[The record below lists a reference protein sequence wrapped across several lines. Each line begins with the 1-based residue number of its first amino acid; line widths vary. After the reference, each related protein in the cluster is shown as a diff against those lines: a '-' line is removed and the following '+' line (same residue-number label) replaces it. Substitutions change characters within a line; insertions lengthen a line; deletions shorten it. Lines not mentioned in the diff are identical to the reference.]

1 MKESIL
7 MAIESICD
15 NIAENYGAD
24 ENYKR
29 AEAIAL
35 LAVSGLIVPE
45 DKPDEL
51 SSVGLCSEET
61 EAEEK
66 SNLPKPGEIF
76 SYNGVSFVALGVEQ
90 GGLLAIVAEPL
101 EEEMAYDEG
110 RCNDWR
116 KSSLREYLNGEYL
129 EALGK
134 EQLLLFTS
142 DLTADDGMKDYGTS
156 EDYVFLLSDN
166 LYRKY
171 RAFVPSYGVWWWT
184 ITPYSCHPSYAY
196 GERYVYTDG
205 SLISSGAFYA
215 NAVAPACLFNPKF
228 FE

>member
-1 MKESIL
+1 MKGSIL
-7 MAIESICD
+7 MAIESLCD
-15 NIAENYGAD
+15 DIATDTSAEDNR
-24 ENYKR
+24 KR
-29 AEAIAL
+29 AEAIAG
-35 LAVSGLIVPE
+35 LAVSGLIIPDDE
-45 DKPDEL
+45 DEL
-51 SSVGLCSEET
+51 NGEGT
-61 EAEEK
+61 QAEENAK
-66 SNLPKPGEIF
+66 LPKPGEIF

-101 EEEMAYDEG
+101 EEEMAYDEE

-116 KSSLREYLNGEYL
+116 KSSLRKYLNGEYL

-134 EQLLLFTS
+134 EQLLPFTS

-156 EDYVFLLSDN
+156 EDFVFLLSDN

-184 ITPYSCHPSYAY
+184 ITPYSCHPSHAY
-196 GERYVYTDG
+196 DERIVDPDG
-205 SLISSGAFYA
+205 SLYSGNAVSA
-215 NAVAPACLFNPKF
+215 IAVAPACLFNPKF

>member
-1 MKESIL
+1 MKDSIL
-7 MAIESICD
+7 MAIESLCD
-15 NIAENYGAD
+15 DIATDTSAEDNR
-24 ENYKR
+24 KR
-29 AEAIAL
+29 AEAIVG
-35 LAVSGLIVPE
+35 LAVSGLIIPNDE
-45 DKPDEL
+45 DEL
-51 SSVGLCSEET
+51 DGEGT
-61 EAEEK
+61 QAEENAK
-66 SNLPKPGEIF
+66 LPKPGEIF

-101 EEEMAYDEG
+101 EEEMAYDES

-116 KSSLREYLNGEYL
+116 KSSLRKYLNGEYL

-134 EQLLLFTS
+134 EQLLPFTS

-156 EDYVFLLSDN
+156 EDFVFLLSDN

-184 ITPYSCHPSYAY
+184 ITPYSCLPSYAGY
-196 GERYVYTDG
+196 ERFVNTDG
-205 SLISSGAFYA
+205 SLSNVIAIYA
-215 NAVAPACLFNPKF
+215 YAVAPACLFNPKF

>member
-1 MKESIL
+1 MKDSIL
-7 MAIESICD
+7 MAIESLCD
-15 NIAENYGAD
+15 DIATDTSAEDNR
-24 ENYKR
+24 KR
-29 AEAIAL
+29 AEAIAG
-35 LAVSGLIVPE
+35 LAVSGIIIPDDE
-45 DKPDEL
+45 DEL
-51 SSVGLCSEET
+51 DGEGT
-61 EAEEK
+61 QAEENAK
-66 SNLPKPGEIF
+66 LPKPGEIF

-101 EEEMAYDEG
+101 EEEMAYDEE

-134 EQLLLFTS
+134 EQLLPFTS

-156 EDYVFLLSDN
+156 EDFVFLLSDN

-184 ITPYSCHPSYAY
+184 ITPYSCLPSYANF
-196 GERYVYTDG
+196 ERIVNTDG
-205 SLISSGAFYA
+205 SLYSDVAIYA
-215 NAVAPACLFNPKF
+215 YAVAPACLFNPKF

>member
-1 MKESIL
+1 MKDSIL
-7 MAIESICD
+7 MAIESLCD
-15 NIAENYGAD
+15 DIATDTSAEDNR
-24 ENYKR
+24 KR
-29 AEAIAL
+29 AEAIAG
-35 LAVSGLIVPE
+35 LAVSGIIIPDDE
-45 DKPDEL
+45 DEL
-51 SSVGLCSEET
+51 DGEGT
-61 EAEEK
+61 QAEENAK
-66 SNLPKPGEIF
+66 LPKPGEIF

-101 EEEMAYDEG
+101 EEEMAYDKE

-134 EQLLLFTS
+134 EQLLPFTS

-156 EDYVFLLSDN
+156 EDFVFLLSDN

-184 ITPYSCHPSYAY
+184 ITPYSCHPSSAPN
-196 GERYVYTDG
+196 ERYVHTDG
-205 SLISSGAFYA
+205 SLDYYHAINAY
-215 NAVAPACLFNPKF
+215 AVAPACLFNPKF

>member
-1 MKESIL
+1 MKDSIL

-15 NIAENYGAD
+15 DIATNESAEDNRKRAETIAMLTASGLLLPKDDEDELEDYTAAEPENYG
-24 ENYKR
+24 
-29 AEAIAL
+29 
-35 LAVSGLIVPE
+35 
-45 DKPDEL
+45 DK
-51 SSVGLCSEET
+51 
-61 EAEEK
+61 
-66 SNLPKPGEIF
+66 LPKPGELF
-76 SYNGVSFVALGVEQ
+76 ERNGVSFVALGVEQ

-101 EEEMAYDEG
+101 KEEMPFNTE

-116 KSSLREYLNGEYL
+116 KSTLRKYLNGEYL
-129 EALGK
+129 EGLNK
-134 EQLLLFTS
+134 SDLLPFTS

-171 RAFVPSYGVWWWT
+171 RAFIPSYGVWWWT

-196 GERYVYTDG
+196 YERFVITDG
-205 SLISSGAFYA
+205 SLSSVNAFLA
-215 NAVAPACLFNPKF
+215 VAVAPACLFNPKI

>member
-1 MKESIL
+1 MKDSIL
-7 MAIESICD
+7 MAIESLCD
-15 NIAENYGAD
+15 DIATDTSAEDNR
-24 ENYKR
+24 KR
-29 AEAIAL
+29 AEAIAG
-35 LAVSGLIVPE
+35 LAVSGIIIPDDE
-45 DKPDEL
+45 DEL
-51 SSVGLCSEET
+51 DGEGT
-61 EAEEK
+61 QAEANEK
-66 SNLPKPGEIF
+66 LPKPGEIF

-101 EEEMAYDEG
+101 EEEMAYDEE

-116 KSSLREYLNGEYL
+116 KSSLREYLNGKYL

-134 EQLLLFTS
+134 EQLLPFTS

-156 EDYVFLLSDN
+156 EDFVFLLSDN

-184 ITPYSCHPSYAY
+184 ITPYSCLPSYAY
-196 GERYVYTDG
+196 DERTVNTDG
-205 SLISSGAFYA
+205 SLHFYGAFGA
-215 NAVAPACLFNPKF
+215 VAVAPACLFNPKF

>member
-1 MKESIL
+1 MKDSIL
-7 MAIESICD
+7 MAIESLCD
-15 NIAENYGAD
+15 DIATDTSAEDNR
-24 ENYKR
+24 KR
-29 AEAIAL
+29 AEAIVG
-35 LAVSGLIVPE
+35 LAVSGLIIPNDE
-45 DKPDEL
+45 DEL
-51 SSVGLCSEET
+51 DGEGT
-61 EAEEK
+61 QAEENAK
-66 SNLPKPGEIF
+66 LPKPGEIF

-101 EEEMAYDEG
+101 EEEMAYDES

-116 KSSLREYLNGEYL
+116 KSSLRKYLNGEYL

-134 EQLLLFTS
+134 EQLLPFTS

-156 EDYVFLLSDN
+156 EDFVFLLSDN

-184 ITPYSCHPSYAY
+184 ITPYSCLPSNAY
-196 GERYVYTDG
+196 TERFVYTDG
-205 SLISSGAFYA
+205 SLYYYVAINAT
-215 NAVAPACLFNPKF
+215 AVAPACLFNPKF

>member
-1 MKESIL
+1 MKDSIL
-7 MAIESICD
+7 MAIESLCD
-15 NIAENYGAD
+15 DIATDTSAEDNR
-24 ENYKR
+24 KR
-29 AEAIAL
+29 AEAIVG
-35 LAVSGLIVPE
+35 LAVSGLIIPNDE
-45 DKPDEL
+45 DEL
-51 SSVGLCSEET
+51 DGEGT
-61 EAEEK
+61 QAEENAK
-66 SNLPKPGEIF
+66 LPKPGEIF

-101 EEEMAYDEG
+101 EEEMAYDES

-116 KSSLREYLNGEYL
+116 KSSLRKYLNGEYL

-134 EQLLLFTS
+134 EQLLPFTS

-156 EDYVFLLSDN
+156 EDFVFLLSDN

-184 ITPYSCHPSYAY
+184 ITPYSCLPSNAY
-196 GERYVYTDG
+196 TERFVYTDG
-205 SLISSGAFYA
+205 SLYYYVAINAI
-215 NAVAPACLFNPKF
+215 AVAPACLFNPKF

>member
-1 MKESIL
+1 MKDSIL
-7 MAIESICD
+7 MAIESLCD
-15 NIAENYGAD
+15 DIATDTSAEDNR
-24 ENYKR
+24 KR
-29 AEAIAL
+29 AEAIAG
-35 LAVSGLIVPE
+35 LAVSGIIIPDDE
-45 DKPDEL
+45 DEL
-51 SSVGLCSEET
+51 DGEGT
-61 EAEEK
+61 QAEENAK
-66 SNLPKPGEIF
+66 LPKPGEIF

-101 EEEMAYDEG
+101 EEEMAYDES

-116 KSSLREYLNGEYL
+116 KSSLRKYLNGEYL

-134 EQLLLFTS
+134 EQLLPFTS

-156 EDYVFLLSDN
+156 EDFVFLLSDN

-184 ITPYSCHPSYAY
+184 ITPYSCLPSNA
-196 GERYVYTDG
+196 GFERLVGTDG
-205 SLISSGAFYA
+205 SLYGDGASVA
-215 NAVAPACLFNPKF
+215 GAVAPACLFNPKF

>member
-1 MKESIL
+1 MKGSIL
-7 MAIESICD
+7 MAIESLCD
-15 NIAENYGAD
+15 DIATDTSAEDNR
-24 ENYKR
+24 KR
-29 AEAIAL
+29 AEAIAG
-35 LAVSGLIVPE
+35 LAVSGIIIPDDE
-45 DKPDEL
+45 DEL
-51 SSVGLCSEET
+51 DGEGT
-61 EAEEK
+61 QAEANAK
-66 SNLPKPGEIF
+66 LPKPGEIF

-101 EEEMAYDEG
+101 EEEMAYDEE

-134 EQLLLFTS
+134 EQLLPFTS

-156 EDYVFLLSDN
+156 EDFVFLLSDN

-184 ITPYSCHPSYAY
+184 ITPYSCHPSNANN
-196 GERYVYTDG
+196 ERLVTTDG
-205 SLISSGAFYA
+205 SLNYIYAFYA
-215 NAVAPACLFNPKF
+215 HAVAPACLFNPKF